1 MFDTKDSLSV
11 GELIGNNYEI
21 LGIVGAGGMG
31 VVYRSRDIKLQ
42 RIVALKF
49 LPTSLNDDPRERE
62 YFLSEARMASS
73 LDHPNIGVI
82 HGIEETSDGRAFIVM
97 AFYDGLSLAQ
107 KINGA
112 PMNTLEAVEI
122 ASQIALGL
130 CEAHAHQIVHR
141 DIKPSNVMLSGTG
154 SIKIVDFG
162 LARAVNAETATV
174 TGIVGTVKY
183 VSPEQSMGHRIDP
196 RTDIWSLGVVFAEML
211 TSINPF
217 ERKTIPAILVAILH
231 EPPQSLDGL
240 PVELQRIIY
249 CALSKNPEK
258 RYQHCSEMLVDLQ
271 RVHAEMSAASTS
283 NKAIST
289 RRTASRSSEMRKY
302 IEAASTS
309 QWGKPKRSRSQ
320 WLPWVLSLSGLVLV
334 VCLLAFSSTR
344 HYFSMLH
351 FVSSEKHIAVL
362 PFNDLGAAFDSEALG
377 QGLMDSLAGKLS
389 NLDLGHKSLWV
400 IPTSEVL
407 RLKVTDPAAALKL
420 LNANLVVSGVVRHD
434 GKAVDLSLNLID
446 TRDLRLIG
454 SVNVEDQGGDLAMLQ
469 NEAVSRLAHLMTIN
483 VTTTMLH
490 DTEGA
495 VEPAAYEDY
504 LTALG
509 YMQRYD
515 KAGNLDKAIDVLNA
529 SLRAD
534 PRFALG
540 YAQLG
545 EAYRLKYQLDHDP
558 HLLEEAEA
566 NLEQAARIDSHITA
580 VYVSLGR
587 IHDAQGKRDLA
598 LQEFQHALDLDQRNA
613 LALRGLARVYQHSGR
628 NSDAEATFKQAI
640 ALQPNDWEGYNLLG
654 NFYSDQGRYPESISE
669 YKRAIDLTPDNA
681 DVYLN
686 LGGSYVD
693 AGSPQDLSLA
703 EGLLKKS
710 IQLSPSYAAYANLGS
725 LYIQQHR
732 HAEAVEATE
741 KALQLNGKDYMVW
754 NNLLVECE
762 WLNDQAGVET
772 AKKHLV
778 PLLEQ
783 TVQLR
788 PQDAVAQSILA
799 VMQAKNK
806 ESQQAV
812 DHIQTALALGPGD
825 PSVLQNAAD
834 VYEMEGDRK
843 RALGYLE
850 KALQKGLDL
859 NHAKNDPDSQA
870 LFLDPTFHPV
880 KPKA

>member
-11 GELIGNNYEI
+11 GELIENNYEI
-21 LGIVGAGGMG
+21 LGVVGAGGMG
-31 VVYRSRDIKLQ
+31 VVYRSRDLKLQ

-73 LDHPNIGVI
+73 LDHPNIGII
-82 HGIEETSDGRAFIVM
+82 HGIEETFDGRAFIVM
-97 AFYDGLSLAQ
+97 AFYDGLSLSQ
-107 KINGA
+107 KMNA
-112 PMNTLEAVEI
+112 TPLNTLEAIEI
-122 ASQIALGL
+122 ARQIASGL

-183 VSPEQSMGHRIDP
+183 VSPEQALGQRIDP
-196 RTDIWSLGVVFAEML
+196 RTDIWSLGVVLAEML
-211 TSINPF
+211 TGVNPF

-258 RYQHCSEMLVDLQ
+258 RYQHCSEMLLDLQ
-271 RVHAEMSAASTS
+271 RVHAEMPAGSTS
-283 NKAIST
+283 NRAVST
-289 RRTASRSSEMRKY
+289 RRTTGRSSEMRKY
-302 IEAASTS
+302 IEEASTS
-309 QWGKPKRSRSQ
+309 QWSKPDRSRSQ
-320 WLPWVLSLSGLVLV
+320 WLPWVIILSGLVLFS
-334 VCLLAFSSTR
+334 CLLAFSSTR

-351 FVSSEKHIAVL
+351 FGSSEKHIAVL
-362 PFNDLGAAFDSEALG
+362 PFNDLGGRVDSEALG

-483 VTTTMLH
+483 VSTAMLH

-515 KAGNLDKAIDVLNA
+515 KSGNLDKAIDVLNA
-529 SLRAD
+529 SLKTD

-545 EAYRLKYQLDHDP
+545 EAYRLKYQLDRDP
-558 HLLEEAEA
+558 HLLDEAQA
-566 NLEQAARIDSHITA
+566 NLEQAVRIDSHIPA

-613 LALRGLARVYQHSGR
+613 WALRGLASVYQHAGR
-628 NSDAEATFKQAI
+628 SADAETTFKKAI
-640 ALQPNDWEGYNLLG
+640 ALQPDEWEGYNLLG
-654 NFYSDQGRYPESISE
+654 NFYDEQGRYPESISE
-669 YKRAIDLTPDNA
+669 FKKAVELTPDNA
-681 DVYLN
+681 EVYVN
-686 LGGSYVD
+686 LGATYLDEGSTR
-693 AGSPQDLSLA
+693 SLSLA
-703 EGLLKKS
+703 EEALKKS
-710 IQLSPSYAAYANLGS
+710 IQLGPSYPAYANLGGVYA
-725 LYIQQHR
+725 LQRR
-732 HAEAVEATE
+732 HAESVAITE
-741 KALQLNGKDYMVW
+741 KALQLNGKNYMVW
-754 NNLLVECE
+754 NNLLVEYE
-762 WLNDQAGVET
+762 WLHDEARVEAA
-772 AKKHLV
+772 AKHIV

-783 TVQLR
+783 TVQLE
-788 PQDAVAQSILA
+788 PQDAVAQSLLA
-799 VMQAKNK
+799 VMQAKNSK
-806 ESQQAV
+806 RQQAV
-812 DHIQTALALGPGD
+812 DHIQTALALGPENTM
-825 PSVLQNAAD
+825 VLQNAAD

-843 RALGYLE
+843 RALSYLE
-850 KALQKGLDL
+850 QALQRGLDL
-859 NHAKNDPDSQA
+859 NYAKKDPSSQA
-870 LFLDPTFHPV
+870 LFLDPNFHAA
-880 KPKA
+880 KP

>member
-1 MFDTKDSLSV
+1 MFDAKDSLSV
-11 GELIGNNYEI
+11 GELVGNNYEI

-49 LPTSLNDDPRERE
+49 LPSFLNDDARERE

-82 HGIEETSDGRAFIVM
+82 HGIEETTDGRTFIVM

-107 KINGA
+107 KMHGA
-112 PMNTLEAVEI
+112 PMNMLEAIEI

-141 DIKPSNVMLSGTG
+141 DIKPSNVMLSGAG

-162 LARAVNAETATV
+162 LARAVNAETATA

-183 VSPEQSMGHRIDP
+183 VSPEQAMGHRIDP
-196 RTDIWSLGVVFAEML
+196 RTDIWSLGVVLAEML
-211 TSINPF
+211 TGINPF

-231 EPPQSLDGL
+231 EPPQSIDGL

-258 RYQHCSEMLVDLQ
+258 RYQHCSEMLADLQ
-271 RVHAEMSAASTS
+271 RVNAEMPAVSAS
-283 NKAIST
+283 NKAISA
-289 RRTASRSSEMRKY
+289 RRTAGRSSEMRKY
-302 IEAASTS
+302 IEEASTS
-309 QWGKPKRSRSQ
+309 QWGKPKRYRSQ
-320 WLPWVLSLSGLVLV
+320 WLPWMISLVLV
-334 VCLLAFSSTR
+334 ICLLVFSSTR

-351 FVSSEKHIAVL
+351 FGSSEKHIAVL
-362 PFNDLGAAFDSEALG
+362 PFNDLGGTVDSEALG

-407 RLKVTDPAAALKL
+407 RLKITDPAAAAKL

-446 TRDLRLIG
+446 TKDLRLIG

-515 KAGNLDKAIDVLNA
+515 KSGNLDKAIDVLNT
-529 SLRAD
+529 SLKTD

-545 EAYRLKYQLDHDP
+545 EAYRIKYQLDHDP
-558 HLLEEAEA
+558 HLLDEAQA
-566 NLEQAARIDSHITA
+566 NLEQAARIDSHIPA

-598 LQEFQHALDLDQRNA
+598 LQEFQHALDLDQRNP

-628 NSDAEATFKQAI
+628 NADAEATFKKAI

-654 NFYSDQGRYPESISE
+654 NFYSDQGKYPESISE
-669 YKRAIDLTPDNA
+669 YKKAIDLTPDNA

-686 LGGSYVD
+686 LGGTYVD
-693 AGSPQDLSLA
+693 EGSPQDLPLA
-703 EGLLKKS
+703 EDALKKS
-710 IQLSPSYAAYANLGS
+710 IQLSPSYPAYANLGS
-725 LYIQQHR
+725 LYAQQHR
-732 HAEAVEATE
+732 HTESVAATE
-741 KALQLNGKDYMVW
+741 KALQLNEKNYMVW
-754 NNLLVECE
+754 NNLLTECE
-762 WLNDQAGVET
+762 WLHDQSKVET
-772 AKKHLV
+772 AEKHIV

-783 TVQLR
+783 TVQLQ

-799 VMQAKNK
+799 VMQAK
-806 ESQQAV
+806 SRQPQQAV
-812 DHIQTALALGPGD
+812 DHIQTALALGPEN
-825 PSVLQNAAD
+825 PMVLQNAAD

-850 KALQKGLDL
+850 QALKNGLDL
-859 NHAKNDPDSQA
+859 NHAKNDPGSQS
-870 LFLDPTFHPV
+870 LFLDPNFHPA
-880 KPKA
+880 KPKT

>member
-1 MFDTKDSLSV
+1 MFDAKDSLSV

-21 LGIVGAGGMG
+21 LGVVGAGGMG
-31 VVYRSRDIKLQ
+31 VVYRSRDVKLQ

-49 LPTSLNDDPRERE
+49 LPKSLNDDPRERE

-82 HGIEETSDGRAFIVM
+82 HGIEETVDGRAFIVM

-107 KINGA
+107 KMNAA
-112 PMNTLEAVEI
+112 PVNTLEAIEI
-122 ASQIALGL
+122 ASQIAQGL

-154 SIKIVDFG
+154 AIKIVDFG
-162 LARAVNAETATV
+162 LARAINAETATA

-183 VSPEQSMGHRIDP
+183 VSPEQAMGHRIDP
-196 RTDIWSLGVVFAEML
+196 RTDIWSLGVVLAEML
-211 TSINPF
+211 TGINPF
-217 ERKTIPAILVAILH
+217 EHKTIPAILVAILH

-249 CALSKNPEK
+249 RALSKNPEK
-258 RYQHCSEMLVDLQ
+258 RYGHCSEMLVDLQ
-271 RVHAEMSAASTS
+271 RAHAEISAASVS
-283 NKAIST
+283 NKAVSVRKT
-289 RRTASRSSEMRKY
+289 SGRSSDMRKF
-302 IEAASTS
+302 IEEASTS
-309 QWGKPKRSRSQ
+309 QWAKPKRSRSQ
-320 WLPWVLSLSGLVLV
+320 WLPWVAGLSALVLLAS
-334 VCLLAFSSTR
+334 LLVFPSN
-344 HYFSMLH
+344 HQYFSLLH
-351 FVSSEKHIAVL
+351 FGPSEKHIAVL
-362 PFNDLGAAFDSEALG
+362 PFSDLSGTVDSEALG

-389 NLDLGHKSLWV
+389 NLDVGHKSLWV

-407 RLKVTDPAAALKL
+407 RLKVNDPADALKR

-454 SVNVEDQGGDLAMLQ
+454 SVNVEDQGGDLVMLQ
-469 NEAVSRLAHLMTIN
+469 NEAVSRLARLMTIN

-515 KAGNLDKAIDVLNA
+515 KSGNVDKAIDVLKA
-529 SLRAD
+529 SLKTD

-545 EAYRLKYQLDHDP
+545 EAYRIKYQLDHDP
-558 HLLEEAEA
+558 YLLDEAQA
-566 NLEQAARIDSHITA
+566 NLEQAARIDSHIPA

-598 LQEFQHALDLDQRNA
+598 LQEFQHALNLDRRNA

-628 NSDAEATFKQAI
+628 NADAEATFKQAI

-654 NFYSDQGRYPESISE
+654 NFYSEQSRYSDSISE

-686 LGGSYVD
+686 LGGSYID
-693 AGSPQDLSLA
+693 EGGPQDLPLA
-703 EGLLKKS
+703 EDALRKS
-710 IQLSPSYAAYANLGS
+710 IQLSPSYPAYANLGS
-725 LYIQQHR
+725 LYAQQHR
-732 HAEAVEATE
+732 HAESVEATE
-741 KALQLNGKDYMVW
+741 KALQLNEKNYMVW
-754 NNLLVECE
+754 NNLLTECE
-762 WLNDQAGVET
+762 WLHDQSKIET
-772 AKKHLV
+772 AKKHIV

-783 TVQLR
+783 TVQLQ

-799 VMQAKNK
+799 VMQAKSR
-806 ESQQAV
+806 ERQQAV
-812 DHIQTALALGPGD
+812 DHIQTALALGPEN
-825 PSVLQNAAD
+825 PMVLQNAAD

-850 KALQKGLDL
+850 QALQNGLDL
-859 NHAKNDPDSQA
+859 NHAKNDPGSQS
-870 LFLDPTFHPV
+870 LFLDPNFHPA
-880 KPKA
+880 KPKT

>member
-1 MFDTKDSLSV
+1 MFDDIGSLSV

-49 LPTSLNDDPRERE
+49 LPASLNDDPRERE

-82 HGIEETSDGRAFIVM
+82 HGIEETSDGRSFIVM
-97 AFYDGLSLAQ
+97 AYYDGLSLAQ
-107 KINGA
+107 KMNGG
-112 PMNTLEAVEI
+112 PTNTLEAIEI

-154 SIKIVDFG
+154 SIRIVDFG
-162 LARAVNAETATV
+162 LARAVDAETATA

-183 VSPEQSMGHRIDP
+183 VSPEQAMGNRIDP
-196 RTDIWSLGVVFAEML
+196 RTDIWSLGVVLAEML
-211 TSINPF
+211 TGVNPF
-217 ERKTIPAILVAILH
+217 ERKSIPAILVAILH
-231 EPPQSLDGL
+231 EPPQSLEGL

-258 RYQHCSEMLVDLQ
+258 RYQHCSEMLSDLQ
-271 RVHAEMSAASTS
+271 RVHADISVGSVS
-283 NKAIST
+283 NKTVSARKTSG
-289 RRTASRSSEMRKY
+289 RSSEMRRF
-302 IEAASTS
+302 IEEASTS
-309 QWGKPKRSRSQ
+309 QWGKPRHSRSR
-320 WLPWVLSLSGLVLV
+320 WLPWAARLSGLALV
-334 VCLLAFSSTR
+334 AILLVFTSTR
-344 HYFSMLH
+344 RYFSMLH
-351 FVSSEKHIAVL
+351 FGSSEKHIAVL
-362 PFNDLGAAFDSEALG
+362 PFNDLGGVVDSEALG

-389 NLDLGHKSLWV
+389 NLDLGHKALWV

-515 KAGNLDKAIDVLNA
+515 KSGNLDKAIEVLDA
-529 SLRAD
+529 SLKTD

-545 EAYRLKYQLDHDP
+545 EAYRLKYQLDRDP
-558 HLLEEAEA
+558 HLLDEAQA
-566 NLEQAARIDSHITA
+566 NLEQAARLDSHIPA

-628 NSDAEATFKQAI
+628 NADAEATYKKAI
-640 ALQPNDWEGYNLLG
+640 ALQPNEWEGYNLLG
-654 NFYSDQGRYPESISE
+654 NFYDEQSRYPESIAE
-669 YKRAIDLTPDNA
+669 YKRAINLTPDNA
-681 DVYLN
+681 DLYLN
-686 LGGSYVD
+686 LGATYVD
-693 AGSPQDLSLA
+693 ADNPHDLPLA
-703 EGLLKKS
+703 EEALKKS
-710 IQLSPSYAAYANLGS
+710 IQLSPSYPAYANLGS
-725 LYIQQHR
+725 LYAQQKR
-732 HAEAVEATE
+732 HAESIVATE

-754 NNLLVECE
+754 NNLLTECE
-762 WLNDQAGVET
+762 WLHDQAKVET
-772 AKKHLV
+772 AKRRIV

-783 TVQLR
+783 TVQLQ

-806 ESQQAV
+806 DRQQAV
-812 DHIQTALALGPGD
+812 DHIQTALALGPEN
-825 PSVLQNAAD
+825 PMVLQNAAD

-850 KALQKGLDL
+850 QALQKGLDL
-859 NHAKNDPDSQA
+859 NHAKNDPGSQA
-870 LFLDPTFHPV
+870 LFLDPTFHSA
-880 KPKA
+880 KP

>member
-11 GELIGNNYEI
+11 GELIENNYEI
-21 LGIVGAGGMG
+21 LGVVGAGGMG
-31 VVYRSRDIKLQ
+31 IVYRSRDLKLQ

-49 LPTSLNDDPRERE
+49 LPTSLNDDRERE

-107 KINGA
+107 KMNAA
-112 PMNTLEAVEI
+112 PLTTLEAIEI
-122 ASQIALGL
+122 AGQIALGL

-183 VSPEQSMGHRIDP
+183 VSPEQALGQRIDP
-196 RTDIWSLGVVFAEML
+196 RTDIWSLGVVLAEML
-211 TSINPF
+211 TGVNPF
-217 ERKTIPAILVAILH
+217 ERKTIPAILIAILH

-258 RYQHCSEMLVDLQ
+258 RYQHCSEMLLDLQ
-271 RVHAEMSAASTS
+271 RVHAEMSAASAS
-283 NKAIST
+283 NRAVSA
-289 RRTASRSSEMRKY
+289 RRTAGRSSEMRRY
-302 IEAASTS
+302 IEEASTP

-320 WLPWVLSLSGLVLV
+320 WLPWVILLSGLVLV
-334 VCLLAFSSTR
+334 VCLLAYSSSR

-351 FVSSEKHIAVL
+351 FGPREKHIAVL
-362 PFNDLGAAFDSEALG
+362 PFNDLGGRVDSEALG

-483 VTTTMLH
+483 VTAAMLH

-495 VEPAAYEDY
+495 LEPAAYEDY
-504 LTALG
+504 LAALG

-515 KAGNLDKAIDVLNA
+515 KSGNLDKAIDVLNA
-529 SLRAD
+529 SLKTD

-545 EAYRLKYQLDHDP
+545 EAYRVKYQVDHDP
-558 HLLEEAEA
+558 HLLDEAQA
-566 NLEQAARIDSHITA
+566 NLEQATRIDSHIPA

-628 NSDAEATFKQAI
+628 NADAETTFKQAI

-654 NFYSDQGRYPESISE
+654 NFYSEQGRYPESISE

-681 DVYLN
+681 EAYLN
-686 LGGSYVD
+686 LGATYID
-693 AGSPQDLSLA
+693 AGSPQDLSSA
-703 EGLLKKS
+703 EEPLKKS

-732 HAEAVEATE
+732 HAESVAATE

-754 NNLLVECE
+754 NNLLVEFE
-762 WLNDQAGVET
+762 WLHDQAGVER
-772 AKKHLV
+772 AKKRLV

-788 PQDAVAQSILA
+788 PQDAIAQAVLA

-806 ESQQAV
+806 DRQQAV
-812 DHIQTALALGPGD
+812 DHIQTAVALEPED
-825 PSVLQNAAD
+825 PMVLQNAAD

-850 KALQKGLDL
+850 QALQKGLDL
-859 NHAKNDPDSQA
+859 NRAKNDPDSQA
-870 LFLDPTFHPV
+870 LFLDPNFHPA
-880 KPKA
+880 KPKS